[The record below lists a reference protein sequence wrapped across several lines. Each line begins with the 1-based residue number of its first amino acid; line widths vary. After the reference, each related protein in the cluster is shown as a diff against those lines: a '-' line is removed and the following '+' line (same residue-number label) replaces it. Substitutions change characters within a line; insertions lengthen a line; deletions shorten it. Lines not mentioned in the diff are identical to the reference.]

1 MTPSGCAGRVAVVH
15 HKLSLC
21 GLFVLGVPHASLG
34 VVVVKKVAQAQSLNL
49 QTVLQDPAWREGGR
63 TGLKVCFYFD
73 IFRIRLG
80 SLGKI

>member
-34 VVVVKKVAQAQSLNL
+34 VVVVKKVAQAESLNL
-49 QTVLQDPAWREGGR
+49 QTVLQDPAGRERGREGGR

-73 IFRIRLG
+73 IFRILA
-80 SLGKI
+80 